1 MTCKQGDCTRP
12 PQTRGYCESHYRKRL
27 RMGLF
32 GWRDVTQVRAHLTAL
47 RDLGWTWEQIA
58 ETADVSTYVPHQ
70 IGVGRT
76 KRIRAENEQAL
87 LSLPLEP
94 RDSHRGINSAGTR
107 RRVQALAWMGWPM
120 HEVARRADTPASTLR
135 TLILP
140 SRRVSI
146 TLARRVAAVYDDLSL
161 KPGPS
166 RIAAAK
172 ARQLGFAPPLAWDDE
187 TISDPRARPHGIRR
201 DEQVAV

>member
-1 MTCKQGDCTRP
+1 MTCLQGGCTKP
-12 PQTRGYCESHYRKRL
+12 EQTRGYCESDYRKRL

-32 GWRDVTQVRAHLTAL
+32 GWRDATPVRAHLAAL

-58 ETADVSTYVPHQ
+58 ETAGVSTYVPHQ
-70 IGVGRT
+70 VGVGRT
-76 KRIRAENEQAL
+76 KHVCAENEQAL

-94 RDSHRGINSAGTR
+94 RDSQRGIDSTGTR
-107 RRVQALAWMGWPM
+107 RRVQALAWMGWPAR
-120 HEVARRADTPASTLR
+120 EVARRAGLRTCTLQ

-140 SRRVSI
+140 SRRISMAR
-146 TLARRVAAVYDDLSL
+146 ARRVAAVYDDLSL

-172 ARQLGFAPPLAWDDE
+172 ARQLGFAPPLAWDDD
-187 TISDPRARPHGIRR
+187 IDDSRARPHGIRR
-201 DEQVAV
+201 DQEEAA